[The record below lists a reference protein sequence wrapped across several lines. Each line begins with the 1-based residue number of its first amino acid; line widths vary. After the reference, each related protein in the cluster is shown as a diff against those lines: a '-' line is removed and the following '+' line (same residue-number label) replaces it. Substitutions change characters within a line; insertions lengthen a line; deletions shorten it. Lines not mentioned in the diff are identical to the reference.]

1 MLRPGDFEI
10 TDRAMKICG
19 LKKGAEVLEIGCGEG
34 ETTEHLEKDYGYKM
48 TAIDL
53 SLDMVDKAKKRGLK
67 ADIKFGDGECL
78 EDFLSFTEDCI
89 VMECVLSLINLP
101 DEALHEAYCVLRNGG
116 KLFISDLYI
125 KDPDPE
131 KVRAIKMEADRQA
144 RIPHEEGECSD
155 ECAED
160 HKQRFVDFRFHGR
173 FIKEPLIRQ
182 LEDMGYKVISWEDR
196 SKDLEEYVAQAVM
209 DGKEPVGL
217 PCSIEKEDMKGTGY
231 FMLVAEKIGKKG

>member
-1 MLRPGDFEI
+1 MGSSKRIKRTVKKIGNSKGELLIESMASFVILIIVIIAATGMIFAAI
-10 TDRAMKICG
+10 NMKICG

-144 RIPHEEGECSD
+144 RIPH
-155 ECAED
+155 
-160 HKQRFVDFRFHGR
+160 
-173 FIKEPLIRQ
+173 
-182 LEDMGYKVISWEDR
+182 
-196 SKDLEEYVAQAVM
+196 
-209 DGKEPVGL
+209 
-217 PCSIEKEDMKGTGY
+217 GTR
-231 FMLVAEKIGKKG
+231 